1 MGHLINPTNY
11 RVGISKCWNSAW
23 FQNITFSSNYSSL
36 IKSDFDIFLFFR
48 RFFDLKLLVQSGYI
62 FSHVKIIR
70 ERTKVFCVVYFYDG
84 GSLERA
90 DNIRHI
96 FLSADFQLFLL
107 TNIFFLSLSSFLK
120 LYRNYSS
127 NFRIVRDFKF
137 IFLFEYFNQ
146 KKRLFLSLNKI
157 KNFIFLNFFKL
168 LEKNLK
174 FLFVKELYCINFSDF
189 DFIFSDYRKNF
200 KRIFLNLKLF
210 LESNNIPLNLI
221 FLFFFFMKKCLF
233 LKVNL
238 HGFFFKNFFKFFMK
252 LRWSLFKRS
261 SSITKMIHLCL
272 NYFSFNR
279 YFLYYFSDVLFFSTR
294 VHSRL
299 FNALQA
305 TFTRLFKPQSFSK
318 WQIVLKKLEVTEL
331 NAAIISKYLAVRLRQ
346 RFQLRE
352 VLMPV
357 IRHLTNT
364 YFVKGFRIVCAG
376 RFTRKEIAL
385 YDLRT
390 YSSVPF
396 SGVSSRLDFSLSEVV
411 LKYSICG
418 IKVWLH
424 KDIVSENFFSI
435 HGIGM
440 NFIQT
445 PLLVFDFRAFLKSK
459 MAQYSKPYHS
469 SSELDNIL
477 IKFLCSL
484 TQFKNQNN
492 SKISRFVARRNFF
505 AISVFKFA
513 PVVDFFF
520 SRLKFFRRKKLKKL
534 KTKKVS
540 SKSYLRKFEKL
551 LLRKLKNR

>member
-1 MGHLINPTNY
+1 MGHLVNPINY
-11 RVGISKCWNSAW
+11 RVGSSKCWNSAW

-36 IKSDFDIFLFFR
+36 IKADFDIFLFFR

-70 ERTKVFCVVYFYDG
+70 ERTKVFCIVYFYDG

-120 LYRNYSS
+120 LYSSYSS
-127 NFRIVRDFKF
+127 NFRVVRDFKF
-137 IFLFEYFNQ
+137 VFLFEYFNQ
-146 KKRLFLSLNKI
+146 KKRLFFSLNKI
-157 KNFIFLNFFKL
+157 KTLIFLNLVKL
-168 LEKNLK
+168 LKKNLK
-174 FLFVKELYCINFSDF
+174 FLFVKELDCVNFFDF
-189 DFIFSDYRKNF
+189 DFIFSSDEKNF
-200 KRIFLNLKLF
+200 KQIFLNSKFFMKL
-210 LESNNIPLNLI
+210 NIPLDFV

-233 LKVNL
+233 IKIKLND
-238 HGFFFKNFFKFFMK
+238 FFFSDFFKFFMM
-252 LRWSLFKRS
+252 LRWNLFRRS
-261 SSITKMIHLCL
+261 SSITKMIHLCI

-299 FNALQA
+299 STALQT
-305 TFTRLFKPQSFSK
+305 TFKRLYKPQNFSK
-318 WQIVLKKLEVTEL
+318 WQIVLKKLEITEL

-352 VLMPV
+352 ILMPV

-396 SGVSSRLDFSLSEVV
+396 SGVSSHLDFSLAEVV

-424 KDIVSENFFSI
+424 RDMVSENFFSI

-445 PLLVFDFRAFLKSK
+445 PLLAFDFRTFLKSK
-459 MAQYSKPYHS
+459 IAQYSKPYHS
-469 SSELDNIL
+469 SSKLDNIL
-477 IKFLCSL
+477 INVLCSS
-484 TQFKNQNN
+484 TRFKNQNV
-492 SKISRFVARRNFF
+492 SKNNRLVACRNFF

-520 SRLKFFRRKKLKKL
+520 SRLSFFSKKNLRNLKI
-534 KTKKVS
+534 KKVN
-540 SKSYLRKFEKL
+540 SKNHLKKFEKL
-551 LLRKLKNR
+551 LLKNLKNK